1 MKKSISCKITL
12 VVCALLVVTAVY
24 YTVNAVAVSNFSA
37 VVVVC
42 AALAAVCCAAFALV
56 PVKWADLGNLVAV
69 PLSAA
74 ALTQLLIGSINTIAD
89 VTSGITMFGSQGGL
103 EWIITTAVM
112 LVVSLLAE
120 IASCFLSG
128 WQEFKT
134 NTR

>member
-1 MKKSISCKITL
+1 MKKSISCKISL

-24 YTVNAVAVSNFSA
+24 YAVNAVAVSNFSA
-37 VVVVC
+37 AVVVC
-42 AALAAVCCAAFALV
+42 TVLAAVCCAAFAFA
-56 PVKWADLGNLVAV
+56 PAKWADLGNLVAV

-103 EWIITTAVM
+103 EWIIATVVM

-120 IASCFLSG
+120 IVSCFLAR
-128 WQEFKT
+128 EA
-134 NTR
+134 